1 MKKVTLLC
9 VGKIKESYLTQG
21 IAEYS
26 KRLSRFCSFEIVELP
41 DISGANEVQKESDA
55 LLNKIKGYCILLD
68 LKGKQLTSPQIS
80 DLMEK
85 AYLVSPEITFVIGGS
100 EGVDDRVRAR
110 ADERVAFGNVT
121 YPHQLMRL
129 ILTEQ
134 IYRAFNISANTPYHK

>member
-1 MKKVTLLC
+1 MKKVTVLC
-9 VGKIKESYLTQG
+9 VGKIKETYLTQG
-21 IAEYS
+21 IAEYA

-55 LLNKIKGYCILLD
+55 LLGKIKGFCILLD
-68 LKGKQLTSPQIS
+68 LKGKQLTSPQLS
-80 DLMEK
+80 AVMDK
-85 AYLVSPEITFVIGGS
+85 AYLTSPEITFVIGGS

-110 ADERVAFGNVT
+110 ADERVAFGLVT